1 MGAVIL
7 YLQNYYGLWKTT
19 KLLRKGLT
27 NNKMSDIMN
36 TSNPVLTDCPIEK
49 EEQEF
54 MRQSDKITALYC
66 RLSRDDELQGDSNSI
81 VNQKNILSKY
91 AKDNGFKNLQYFVD
105 DGFSGT
111 NFNRPGWNDLI
122 ALVEENKVGAI
133 IVKDMSRLGRDY
145 LKVGFYT
152 EVMFVEKNIRFIA
165 INNGIDSANQLDS
178 DFTPFLNIINEWY
191 AKDTSKKIRA
201 VMKAK
206 GESGKH
212 LTTRPPF
219 GYMKSPDDKTKW
231 IVDEEAAQTVKK
243 FFALCLEGYG
253 TSQIA
258 RILKDKKILTP
269 FSYWNSKGQSF
280 KSSENPYNWSADTI
294 AGIIEKKEYLGH
306 TVNFKTY
313 KQSYKSKKKCTNP
326 EEKQLIFE
334 NTHEAI
340 IDVDTWERVQE
351 LRKNKRRPTRTG
363 KSNMF
368 SGIAYCAD
376 CGQKLYY
383 CTSKYFESRQD
394 HFVCSTSRKGK
405 EKCSTHFI
413 RTVVLE
419 KGVLAHLKYVIGTI
433 ASYENQFRKVLGG
446 KQKTEVKKELNAKK
460 KLLLK
465 SESRIKELDLLFQRI
480 YEDNVSKK
488 ISDERFEM
496 LSVNYEN
503 EQAELKQIIER
514 LSAEISETEEQ
525 SDNVE
530 RFISKVHKYF
540 DLQELTPSVLN
551 DMVKRVYVHAPQ
563 KIDGKRTQ
571 EIDIVYDLVGILP
584 LSLLNGHE
592 ETA

>member
-1 MGAVIL
+1 M
-7 YLQNYYGLWKTT
+7 T
-19 KLLRKGLT
+19 KGIRKGLT
-27 NNKMSDIMN
+27 NNEMGDIMN

-49 EEQEF
+49 EEQKF

-91 AKDNGFKNLQYFVD
+91 AKENGFKNLQYFVD

-111 NFNRPGWNDLI
+111 NFNRPSWNDLI
-122 ALVEENKVGAI
+122 ALVEENKVDAI

-165 INNGIDSANQLDS
+165 INNGIDSANQVDS

-191 AKDTSKKIRA
+191 AKDTSKKIKA

-206 GESGKH
+206 GESGKT
-212 LTTRPPF
+212 LTTIPPF
-219 GYMKSPDDKTKW
+219 GYMKNPDDKTKW
-231 IVDEEAAQTVKK
+231 IVDEPTAEVVRKV
-243 FFALCLEGYG
+243 FNFYMNGYG
-253 TSQIA
+253 PSQIA
-258 RILKDKKILTP
+258 KILREEKVLTP
-269 FSYWNSKGQSF
+269 AAYWQSKGRTTNLPTP
-280 KSSENPYNWSADTI
+280 ENPYRWVADTI
-294 AGIIEKKEYLGH
+294 STMLEKKEYLGH

-313 KQSYKSKKKCTNP
+313 KQSYKSKKQLHNP
-326 EEKQLIFE
+326 EENQLIFE
-334 NTHEAI
+334 NTHKAI

-368 SGIAYCAD
+368 SGIAYCVD

-394 HFVCSTSRKGK
+394 HFICSTSRKGK
-405 EKCSTHFI
+405 ETCSTHFI
-413 RTVVLE
+413 RATIHE
-419 KGVLAHLKYVIGTI
+419 QGVLTHLKYVIETV
-433 ASYENQFRKVLGG
+433 ASYENQFRKVLGA
-446 KQKTEVKKELNAKK
+446 KQKAEVKKELSAKK
-460 KLLLK
+460 KLLSK

-480 YEDNVSKK
+480 YEDNVSGK

-496 LSVNYEN
+496 LTETYEK
-503 EQAELKQIIER
+503 EQAELKSLIEN

-530 RFISKVHKYF
+530 RFILRVHKYF

-563 KIDGKRTQ
+563 AIDGKRTQ

-584 LSLLNGHE
+584 LSLLDEHE

>member
-1 MGAVIL
+1 
-7 YLQNYYGLWKTT
+7 
-19 KLLRKGLT
+19 
-27 NNKMSDIMN
+27 MSDIMN
-36 TSNPVLTDCPIEK
+36 LSNPVLTDCPIEK
-49 EEQEF
+49 EEQNF

-91 AKDNGFKNLQYFVD
+91 AKENGFKNIQFIVD

-111 NFNRPGWNDLI
+111 NFNRPGWNELLGLI
-122 ALVEENKVGAI
+122 EDNKVGAI

-165 INNGIDSANQLDS
+165 INNGIDSANQADS

-191 AKDTSKKIRA
+191 AKDTSKKIKA

-206 GESGKH
+206 GESGKT
-212 LTTRPPF
+212 LTTIPPF

-231 IVDEEAAQTVKK
+231 IVDEPAAETVKK
-243 FFALCLEGYG
+243 IFNLCMNGYG
-253 TSQIA
+253 PSQIA
-258 RILKDKKILTP
+258 KILNNEKILTP
-269 FSYWNSKGQSF
+269 AAYWQSIGRTTNLPTP
-280 KSSENPYNWSADTI
+280 ENPYRWVADTI
-294 AGIIEKKEYLGH
+294 STMLEKKEYLGH

-313 KQSYKSKKKCTNP
+313 KQSYKSKKKLHNP
-326 EEKQLIFE
+326 EEKQLVFE

-340 IDVDTWERVQE
+340 IDIDTWNRVQE

-405 EKCSTHFI
+405 EECSTHFI
-413 RTVVLE
+413 RATILE
-419 KGVLAHLKYVIGTI
+419 QGVLAHLKYVI
-433 ASYENQFRKVLGG
+433 SVVENYENQFRKVLGT
-446 KQKTEVKKELNAKK
+446 KQKAEVKKELNAKK
-460 KLLLK
+460 KLLSK
-465 SESRIKELDLLFQRI
+465 SESRMKELDLLFQRI
-480 YEDNVSKK
+480 YEDNVSGK

-496 LSVNYEN
+496 LSANYES
-503 EQAELKQIIER
+503 EQAELKQTIKK

-525 SDNVE
+525 ADNVE

-540 DLQELTPSVLN
+540 DLQELTPSILN
-551 DMVKRVYVHAPQ
+551 DLVKRVYVHAPQ
-563 KIDGKRTQ
+563 TIDGKRTQ
-571 EIDIVYDLVGILP
+571 EIEIVYDIVGILP
-584 LSLLNGHE
+584 LSLFKHE

>member
-1 MGAVIL
+1 
-7 YLQNYYGLWKTT
+7 
-19 KLLRKGLT
+19 
-27 NNKMSDIMN
+27 MN
-36 TSNPVLTDCPIEK
+36 ISNPVLTDCPIEK
-49 EEQEF
+49 EEQNF

-81 VNQKNILSKY
+81 VNQKNILSTY
-91 AKDNGFKNLQYFVD
+91 AKENGFKNLQYFVD

-111 NFNRPGWNDLI
+111 NFNRPSWNDLI
-122 ALVEENKVGAI
+122 ALVEDNKVGAI

-152 EVMFVEKNIRFIA
+152 EILFIEKNIRFIA
-165 INNGIDSANQLDS
+165 INNGIDSANQTDS

-206 GESGKH
+206 GESRKH

-219 GYMKSPDDKTKW
+219 GYMKSPDDKIKW
-231 IVDEEAAQTVKK
+231 IVDDEAAQIVKK
-243 FFALCLEGYG
+243 IFALCLEGYG

-269 FSYWNSKGQSF
+269 FSYWNSKGQAF
-280 KSSENPYNWSADTI
+280 KSSENPYNWSADTV

-313 KQSYKSKKKCTNP
+313 KQSYKSKKKLHNP

-340 IDVDTWERVQE
+340 IDVDTWEKVQE

-405 EKCSTHFI
+405 EECSTHFI
-413 RTVVLE
+413 RATILE
-419 KGVLAHLKYVIGTI
+419 QGVLAHLKYVIGTV
-433 ASYENQFRKVLGG
+433 ASYENQFRKVLGA
-446 KQKTEVKKELNAKK
+446 KQKAEVKKELSVKK
-460 KLLLK
+460 KLLSK
-465 SESRIKELDLLFQRI
+465 SESRIKELDLLFQCI
-480 YEDNVSKK
+480 YEDNVSGK

-496 LSVNYEN
+496 LSANYEN
-503 EQAELKQIIER
+503 EQVELKSLIEK

-530 RFISKVHKYF
+530 KFISKVHKYF

-563 KIDGKRTQ
+563 TIDGKRTQ

-584 LSLLNGHE
+584 QSLFEYE

>member
-1 MGAVIL
+1 
-7 YLQNYYGLWKTT
+7 
-19 KLLRKGLT
+19 
-27 NNKMSDIMN
+27 MSDIII

-49 EEQEF
+49 EEQNF

-91 AKDNGFKNLQYFVD
+91 AKDNGFKNIQYIVD
-105 DGFSGT
+105 DGYSGT

-122 ALVEENKVGAI
+122 ALVEENKVGTI

-165 INNGIDSANQLDS
+165 INNGIDSANQTDS

-219 GYMKSPDDKTKW
+219 GYMKSPDDKTRW
-231 IVDEEAAQTVKK
+231 IVDDEAAQIVKK
-243 FFALCLEGYG
+243 IFALCLEGYG

-269 FSYWNSKGQSF
+269 FSYWNSKGQAF

-313 KQSYKSKKKCTNP
+313 KQSYKSKKKCSNP
-326 EEKQLIFE
+326 EEKHLIFE

-405 EKCSTHFI
+405 EECSTHFI
-413 RTVVLE
+413 RATILE
-419 KGVLAHLKYVIGTI
+419 QGVLAHLKYVIGTV
-433 ASYENQFRKVLGG
+433 AGYENQFRMVLGA
-446 KQKTEVKKELNAKK
+446 KQKAEVKKELSAKK
-460 KLLLK
+460 KLLSK

-480 YEDNVSKK
+480 YEDNVSGK

-496 LSVNYEN
+496 LSANYEN
-503 EQAELKQIIER
+503 EQAELKQTIES

-563 KIDGKRTQ
+563 VIDGKRTQ

-584 LSLLNGHE
+584 QSLLNGHE

>member
-1 MGAVIL
+1 MAKVI
-7 YLQNYYGLWKTT
+7 
-19 KLLRKGLT
+19 RKGLT

-91 AKDNGFKNLQYFVD
+91 AKENGFKNLQYFVD

-111 NFNRPGWNDLI
+111 NFNRPSWNDLI
-122 ALVEENKVGAI
+122 ALVEDNKVGAI

-165 INNGIDSANQLDS
+165 INNGIDSANQTDS

-191 AKDTSKKIRA
+191 AKDTSKKIKA

-206 GESGKH
+206 GESGKT
-212 LTTRPPF
+212 LTTIPPF
-219 GYMKSPDDKTKW
+219 GYMKNPDDKTKW
-231 IVDEEAAQTVKK
+231 IVDEPAAETVRKI
-243 FFALCLEGYG
+243 FNLCMNGYG
-253 TSQIA
+253 PSQISK
-258 RILKDKKILTP
+258 RLREEKVLTP
-269 FSYWNSKGQSF
+269 AAYWQSIGRTTNLPTP
-280 KSSENPYNWSADTI
+280 ENPYRWVADTI
-294 AGIIEKKEYLGH
+294 STMLEKKEYLGH

-313 KQSYKSKKKCTNP
+313 KQSYKSKKKLHNP
-326 EEKQLIFE
+326 EENQLIFE

-363 KSNMF
+363 KTNMF
-368 SGIAYCAD
+368 SGITYCAD

-405 EKCSTHFI
+405 EECSTHFI
-413 RTVVLE
+413 RATILE
-419 KGVLAHLKYVIGTI
+419 QGVLAHLKYVIGTV
-433 ASYENQFRKVLGG
+433 AGYENQFRKVLGA
-446 KQKTEVKKELNAKK
+446 KQKSEVKKELSAKK
-460 KLLLK
+460 KLLSK
-465 SESRIKELDLLFQRI
+465 SESRIKELDVLFQRI
-480 YEDNVSKK
+480 YEDNVSGK
-488 ISDERFEM
+488 ISDERFDM
-496 LSVNYEN
+496 LSSNYET
-503 EQAELKQIIER
+503 EQAELKQIIEN

-563 KIDGKRTQ
+563 TVDGKRTQ

-584 LSLLNGHE
+584 QSLLNNE

>member
-1 MGAVIL
+1 M
-7 YLQNYYGLWKTT
+7 T
-19 KLLRKGLT
+19 KAIRKGLT
-27 NNKMSDIMN
+27 NSKMSGIMN

-91 AKDNGFKNLQYFVD
+91 AKENGFKNLQYFVD

-111 NFNRPGWNDLI
+111 NFNRPSWNDLI
-122 ALVEENKVGAI
+122 ELVEENKVGTI
-133 IVKDMSRLGRDY
+133 IVKDMSRFGRDY

-165 INNGIDSANQLDS
+165 INNGIDSANQADS

-191 AKDTSKKIRA
+191 AKDTSKKIKA

-206 GESGKH
+206 GESGKT
-212 LTTRPPF
+212 LTTIPPF
-219 GYMKSPDDKTKW
+219 GYMKSPEDKTKW
-231 IVDEEAAQTVKK
+231 IVDEPAAETVRKV
-243 FFALCLEGYG
+243 FNLCMNGYG
-253 TSQIA
+253 PSQIA
-258 RILKDKKILTP
+258 KILREERILTP
-269 FSYWNSKGQSF
+269 AAYWQSIGRTTNLPTP
-280 KSSENPYNWSADTI
+280 ENPYRWVADTI
-294 AGIIEKKEYLGH
+294 STMIEKKEYLGH

-313 KQSYKSKKKCTNP
+313 KQSYKSKKKLHNP
-326 EEKQLIFE
+326 EENQMIFE

-405 EKCSTHFI
+405 EECSTHFI
-413 RTVVLE
+413 RATILE
-419 KGVLAHLKYVIGTI
+419 QGVLAHLKYVIGTV
-433 ASYENQFRKVLGG
+433 ASYENQFRTVLGA
-446 KQKTEVKKELNAKK
+446 KRKAEVKKELSAKK
-460 KLLLK
+460 KLLSK
-465 SESRIKELDLLFQRI
+465 SESRIKELDVLFQRI
-480 YEDNVSKK
+480 YEDNVSGK

-496 LSVNYEN
+496 LSVNYEK
-503 EQAELKQIIER
+503 EQAELKQIIEK
-514 LSAEISETEEQ
+514 LSAEICETEEQ

-563 KIDGKRTQ
+563 TVDGKRTQ

-584 LSLLNGHE
+584 QSLFKHE

>member
-1 MGAVIL
+1 M
-7 YLQNYYGLWKTT
+7 T
-19 KLLRKGLT
+19 KAIRKGLT
-27 NNKMSDIMN
+27 NNKMGDIIN
-36 TSNPVLTDCPIEK
+36 TSNPVLTDCPTEK
-49 EEQEF
+49 EEQKI

-91 AKDNGFKNLQYFVD
+91 AKENGFKNLQYFVD

-111 NFNRPGWNDLI
+111 NFNRPSWNDLI
-122 ALVEENKVGAI
+122 ALVEDNKVGAI

-165 INNGIDSANQLDS
+165 INNGIDSANQADS

-231 IVDEEAAQTVKK
+231 IVDDEAAQIVKK
-243 FFALCLEGYG
+243 IFALCLEGYG

-269 FSYWNSKGQSF
+269 FSYWSSKGQAF

-326 EEKQLIFE
+326 EEKHLIFE

-405 EKCSTHFI
+405 EECSTHFI
-413 RTVVLE
+413 RAMILE
-419 KGVLAHLKYVIGTI
+419 QGVLAHLKYVIGTV
-433 ASYENQFRKVLGG
+433 ASYENQFRKVLGA
-446 KQKTEVKKELNAKK
+446 KQKAEVKKELSAKK
-460 KLLLK
+460 KLLSK
-465 SESRIKELDLLFQRI
+465 SESRIKELDLLFQCI
-480 YEDNVSKK
+480 YEDNVSGK

-496 LSVNYEN
+496 LSANYEN
-503 EQAELKQIIER
+503 EQAELKQIIEK

-540 DLQELTPSVLN
+540 DLQKLTPSVLN

-584 LSLLNGHE
+584 QSLFNNE

>member
-1 MGAVIL
+1 
-7 YLQNYYGLWKTT
+7 
-19 KLLRKGLT
+19 
-27 NNKMSDIMN
+27 MN
-36 TSNPVLTDCPIEK
+36 VCNPVLTDCQKSK
-49 EEQEF
+49 EEQKF

-81 VNQKNILSKY
+81 VNQKNMLSKY

-111 NFNRPGWNDLI
+111 NFNRPSWNDLI
-122 ALVEENKVGAI
+122 ALIEENKVGAI

-165 INNGIDSANQLDS
+165 ISNGIDSANQTDS

-191 AKDTSKKIRA
+191 AKDTSKKIKA

-206 GESGKH
+206 GESGKP

-231 IVDEEAAQTVKK
+231 IVDDEAAQTVKK
-243 FFALCLEGYG
+243 IFALCLEGYG

-313 KQSYKSKKKCTNP
+313 KQSYKSKKKCANP

-340 IDVDTWERVQE
+340 IDADTWERVQE

-405 EKCSTHFI
+405 EECSTHFI
-413 RTVVLE
+413 RAVVLE
-419 KGVLAHLKYVIGTI
+419 KGVLAHLRYVI
-433 ASYENQFRKVLGG
+433 SYIHNYEEQFRKIMGA
-446 KQKTEVKKELNAKK
+446 KYKAEIKKELSAK
-460 KLLLK
+460 
-465 SESRIKELDLLFQRI
+465 RKELAKSKKRIEELDRLFQHI
-480 YEDNVSKK
+480 YEDNVNGK
-488 ISDERFEM
+488 ISDDRFQM
-496 LSVNYEN
+496 LSESYEN
-503 EQAELKQIIER
+503 EQKELKKLIQT
-514 LSAEISETEEQ
+514 LSDDISETEEQ
-525 SDNVE
+525 ADNME
-530 RFISKVHKYF
+530 RFIAKIHKYF
-540 DLQELTPSVLN
+540 DLQELTPSILN
-551 DMVKRVYVHAPQ
+551 DLVKRVYVYAPQ
-563 KIDGKRTQ
+563 KIDGKRSQ
-571 EIDIVYDLVGILP
+571 NIEIVYDMLGILP
-584 LSLLNGHE
+584 LSLLNGNDK
-592 ETA
+592 TA

>member
-1 MGAVIL
+1 
-7 YLQNYYGLWKTT
+7 
-19 KLLRKGLT
+19 
-27 NNKMSDIMN
+27 
-36 TSNPVLTDCPIEK
+36 
-49 EEQEF
+49 

-91 AKDNGFKNLQYFVD
+91 AKENGFKNLQYFVD

-111 NFNRPGWNDLI
+111 NFNRPSWNDLI
-122 ALVEENKVGAI
+122 TLVEDNKVGAI

-152 EVMFVEKNIRFIA
+152 EILFVEKNIRFIA
-165 INNGIDSANQLDS
+165 INNGIDSANQADS

-219 GYMKSPDDKTKW
+219 GYMKSPDDKTQW
-231 IVDEEAAQTVKK
+231 IVDDEAAQIVKK
-243 FFALCLEGYG
+243 IFALCLEGYG

-269 FSYWNSKGQSF
+269 FSYWNSKGQAF

-326 EEKQLIFE
+326 EEKHLIFE

-394 HFVCSTSRKGK
+394 HFACSTSRKGK
-405 EKCSTHFI
+405 ENCSTHFI
-413 RTVVLE
+413 RATILE
-419 KGVLAHLKYVIGTI
+419 QGVLAHLKYVIGTV
-433 ASYENQFRKVLGG
+433 ASYENQFRKVLGA
-446 KQKTEVKKELNAKK
+446 KQKAEVKKELNAKK
-460 KLLLK
+460 KLLSK

-480 YEDNVSKK
+480 YEDNVSGK

-496 LSVNYEN
+496 LSETYEK
-503 EQAELKQIIER
+503 EQTELKQIIEK

-551 DMVKRVYVHAPQ
+551 DMVKRVYVHAP
-563 KIDGKRTQ
+563 KVIDGKRTQ
-571 EIDIVYDLVGILP
+571 EIDIVYDMVGILP
-584 LSLLNGHE
+584 LALFNNE

>member
-1 MGAVIL
+1 M
-7 YLQNYYGLWKTT
+7 T
-19 KLLRKGLT
+19 KAIRKGLT
-27 NNKMSDIMN
+27 NNKMSDIIS
-36 TSNPVLTDCPIEK
+36 TSNPVLTDCPSEK
-49 EEQEF
+49 EEREI

-91 AKDNGFKNLQYFVD
+91 AKENGFKNLQYFVD

-111 NFNRPGWNDLI
+111 NFNRPSWNDLI
-122 ALVEENKVGAI
+122 ALVEDNKVGAI

-165 INNGIDSANQLDS
+165 INNGIDSANQTDS

-219 GYMKSPDDKTKW
+219 GYMKSPDDKTRW
-231 IVDEEAAQTVKK
+231 IVDDEAAQIVKK
-243 FFALCLEGYG
+243 IFALCLEGYG

-269 FSYWNSKGQSF
+269 FSYWNSKGQAF

-313 KQSYKSKKKCTNP
+313 KQSYKSKKKLHNP

-340 IDVDTWERVQE
+340 IDIDTWEKVQE

-405 EKCSTHFI
+405 ENCSTHFI
-413 RTVVLE
+413 RATILE
-419 KGVLAHLKYVIGTI
+419 QGVLAHLKYVIGTV
-433 ASYENQFRKVLGG
+433 ASYENQFRKVLGA
-446 KQKTEVKKELNAKK
+446 KQKAEVKKELSIKK
-460 KLLLK
+460 KLLSK

-480 YEDNVSKK
+480 YEDNVSEK
-488 ISDERFEM
+488 ISDGRFEI
-496 LSVNYEN
+496 LSETYEK
-503 EQAELKQIIER
+503 EQTELKSLIEK

-530 RFISKVHKYF
+530 RFISKVHKYL

-563 KIDGKRTQ
+563 TIDGKRTQ

>member
-1 MGAVIL
+1 
-7 YLQNYYGLWKTT
+7 
-19 KLLRKGLT
+19 
-27 NNKMSDIMN
+27 MN

-49 EEQEF
+49 EEQNF

-91 AKDNGFKNLQYFVD
+91 AKDNGFKNIQYIVD
-105 DGFSGT
+105 DGYSGT

-122 ALVEENKVGAI
+122 ALVEENKVGTI

-165 INNGIDSANQLDS
+165 INNGIDSANQTNS

-191 AKDTSKKIRA
+191 AKDTSKKIKA

-206 GESGKH
+206 GESGKT
-212 LTTRPPF
+212 LTTIPPF

-231 IVDEEAAQTVKK
+231 IVDEPAAEIVRKI
-243 FFALCLEGYG
+243 FNLCMNGYG
-253 TSQIA
+253 PSQIA
-258 RILKDKKILTP
+258 KRLREEKVLTP
-269 FSYWNSKGQSF
+269 AAYWQSIGRTTNLPTP
-280 KSSENPYNWSADTI
+280 ENPYRWVADTI
-294 AGIIEKKEYLGH
+294 STMLEKKEYLGH

-313 KQSYKSKKKCTNP
+313 KQSYKSKKKLHNP

-340 IDVDTWERVQE
+340 VDVDTWERVQE
-351 LRKNKRRPTRTG
+351 LRKNKRRPTRIG
-363 KSNMF
+363 KTNMF

-405 EKCSTHFI
+405 KECSTHFI
-413 RTVVLE
+413 RATILE
-419 KGVLAHLKYVIGTI
+419 QGVLAHLKYVIGTV
-433 ASYENQFRKVLGG
+433 ASYENQFRKVLGA
-446 KQKTEVKKELNAKK
+446 KQKAEVKKELSAKK
-460 KLLLK
+460 KLLSK
-465 SESRIKELDLLFQRI
+465 SESRIQELDLLFQRI

-496 LSVNYEN
+496 LSENYEK
-503 EQAELKQIIER
+503 EQAELKQIIEK
-514 LSAEISETEEQ
+514 LSTEISETEEQ

-563 KIDGKRTQ
+563 ELDGKRTQ

-584 LSLLNGHE
+584 QSLLNNE